1 MATHALF
8 LKRCSQRTPAT
19 VTLCI
24 IGILGGV
31 AGVAPPRACS
41 ARLSRPL
48 PCIGRERCAPQCASS
63 NRYLALVTGCARPR
77 MHEPHSTPKAARSWI
92 AKCRRRRRRAH
103 DGSRS
108 RSAPEI
114 SGAGGIGH
122 SCFQVRTGALQDRV
136 LFAYSTR
143 RVRRARVP
151 QRAAAK
157 YALDDAHLRMT

>member
-31 AGVAPPRACS
+31 AGLAPPRACC

-63 NRYLALVTGCARPR
+63 NRYLALVTGCARPL

-92 AKCRRRRRRAH
+92 ANVAEGGGALMTDRAL
-103 DGSRS
+103 GPPP
-108 RSAPEI
+108 RSA
-114 SGAGGIGH
+114 
-122 SCFQVRTGALQDRV
+122 
-136 LFAYSTR
+136 
-143 RVRRARVP
+143 ARVE
-151 QRAAAK
+151 
-157 YALDDAHLRMT
+157 